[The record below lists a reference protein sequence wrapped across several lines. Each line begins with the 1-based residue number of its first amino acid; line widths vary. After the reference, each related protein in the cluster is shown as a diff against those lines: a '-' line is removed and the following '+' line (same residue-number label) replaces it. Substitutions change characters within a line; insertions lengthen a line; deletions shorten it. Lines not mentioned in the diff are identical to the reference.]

1 LQVDRI
7 KIQQEKN
14 ILLKLEQ
21 LLTTEVNDVLLRQ
34 LSIKKIMP
42 LIQIKNQIENNL
54 AKISE
59 LDTLI
64 DEINAE
70 NDKEMRILF
79 DEDIFFKDCQKIRR
93 ILFTLNKSYLE
104 FNFFKT
110 QNINPNNQLNIV
122 SLYQK
127 YRNHYQQTQGFVTD
141 LEFLYTRK
149 MMLLNKMNT
158 NVVQVVIK
166 F

>member
-70 NDKEMRILF
+70 NDKEIAF
-79 DEDIFFKDCQKIRR
+79 KKKFFQDN
-93 ILFTLNKSYLE
+93 L
-104 FNFFKT
+104 
-110 QNINPNNQLNIV
+110 
-122 SLYQK
+122 
-127 YRNHYQQTQGFVTD
+127 
-141 LEFLYTRK
+141 
-149 MMLLNKMNT
+149 
-158 NVVQVVIK
+158 
-166 F
+166 